1 MFRSERAGTR
11 CDVLRFWTC
20 EVQNGG
26 VQPTRKTR
34 HLDAPHRDMPSAERN
49 GLLMRSVKSAFALL
63 LTKVTKRIPTLNASG
78 CIGQADILLRSTL
91 LLNDG
96 LRPY

>member
-1 MFRSERAGTR
+1 MLRAFAIRCVREGMSEHQHGI
-11 CDVLRFWTC
+11 
-20 EVQNGG
+20 GG
-26 VQPTRKTR
+26 KSRVV
-34 HLDAPHRDMPSAERN
+34 PSAERN

-63 LTKVTKRIPTLNASG
+63 LTKVTKRIPSLTASG